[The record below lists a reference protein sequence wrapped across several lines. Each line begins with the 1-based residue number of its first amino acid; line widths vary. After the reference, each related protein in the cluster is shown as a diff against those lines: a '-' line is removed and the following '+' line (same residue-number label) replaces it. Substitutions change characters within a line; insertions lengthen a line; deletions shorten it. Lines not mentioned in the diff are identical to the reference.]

1 MVRLNIIV
9 EGGVPSTNQSAETAD
24 NVESLRQSL
33 HHFFRRI
40 LECDD
45 MDIKVFMGWGYR
57 SAARCFINEPGACLY
72 VDSDGPRSATDEW
85 FDKLQDKNTPEKNI
99 IIPDEQKE
107 MVFFMVQEMEA
118 WFLKQPDCLVRWAKC
133 EDYERLHTDEEIAA
147 HSLLHNKNI
156 EEIAKPSE
164 KLKILMR
171 HFFKKNKKAA
181 RYGKL
186 KTAPIL
192 LDALEVSALLPL
204 DDDLQRFKS
213 RFA

>member
-40 LECDD
+40 LECNDV
-45 MDIKVFMGWGYR
+45 DIKVFMGWGYR
-57 SAARCFINEPGACLY
+57 SAARRFIDEPGACLY
-72 VDSDGPRSATDEW
+72 VDSDAPRSVIDGW
-85 FDKLQDKNTPEKNI
+85 FDKLQDEKAPEKAI
-99 IIPDEQKE
+99 IIPNEQKK

-186 KTAPIL
+186 KTAPTL
-192 LDALEVSALLPL
+192 LDSLEVSALLPL
-204 DDDLQRFKS
+204 DDDLRRFRS
-213 RFA
+213 QFA